1 MTIKIM
7 WQIQET
13 NNNYK
18 KINKMKTW
26 IKMKKRKIKKNHKQ
40 LKREKEKI
48 EKNK

>member
-13 NNNYK
+13 NNYK
-18 KINKMKTW
+18 KINEMKKW
-26 IKMKKRKIKKNHKQ
+26 IKMWKRKIKKNHKQ